1 MATRTTVDVDELLG
15 HIKNKYAEVVSTPGK
30 EFEFHTGRALVDRLG
45 TLGVTRRPARGCCGS
60 IRGRREPLLGR
71 HDRTRR

>member
-30 EFEFHTGRALVDRLG
+30 EFEFHMGGRALVDMLG
-45 TLGVTRRPARGCCGS
+45 TLGVTRRPA
-60 IRGRREPLLGR
+60 
-71 HDRTRR
+71 

>member
-1 MATRTTVDVDELLG
+1 MATRTTVDVDVLLG
-15 HIKNKYAEVVSTPGK
+15 HIKNKYAEVISTPGK
-30 EFEFHTGRALVDRLG
+30 EFEFHTRRDLVDMLG

-60 IRGRREPLLGR
+60 IRGRREPLLRR